1 MNAFADEPPKCYELG
16 VRLQKLGK
24 AGDDHLNKLL
34 NRLGTDGVLPVAAAI
49 AAAVLLTVPAAAQAP
64 ATKAANAPKV
74 AAAGKGNAEVTAL
87 RKRIEQLEG
96 QLVDLQ
102 VVIGTLESL
111 ARSGAANAA
120 AAPRVSSMNGADSA
134 RIDALETQVQA
145 ITSQLDQISNQLRT
159 NGPAPSVGTGRPATG
174 PRSGVQFGEPGAKVS
189 TFGSTT
195 VNADTG
201 DPIGGLI
208 KDSGVGPV
216 PPPVASAPLPE
227 ATVAAVNPSAAGES
241 PKQLYEAA
249 YGHLLRQDYGA
260 AQAGFTAFLRKYPKD
275 ALSADAL
282 YWLGE
287 THYVQRNYSD
297 AAEAFDLV
305 TAAYS
310 KSAKAPEAQLK
321 RAMALSQLGKRKE
334 ACNTLRQMNRKFPN
348 ARQTVKSKAAGERQR
363 IGCS

>member
-1 MNAFADEPPKCYELG
+1 MK
-16 VRLQKLGK
+16 KLGHQFWTGI
-24 AGDDHLNKLL
+24 A
-34 NRLGTDGVLPVAAAI
+34 LPTASLCAAAI
-49 AAAVLLTVPAAAQAP
+49 WATAPGVAQTP
-64 ATKAANAPKV
+64 PNKPANAPKAA
-74 AAAGKGNAEVTAL
+74 AAAGGNGEVAAL
-87 RKRIEQLEG
+87 RSRIEQLEG

-111 ARSGAANAA
+111 ARTGAASAA
-120 AAPRVSSMNGADSA
+120 TAPRVSSLGGADNA
-134 RIDALETQVQA
+134 RIDALETQIQA
-145 ITSQLDQISNQLRT
+145 ITSQLDQISNQLRS
-159 NGPAPSVGTGRPATG
+159 NGAAPVFDNRGQAPAAP
-174 PRSGVQFGEPGAKVS
+174 SGVQFGEPDAKFS

-208 KDSGVGPV
+208 ENSGVGPI

-227 ATVAAVNPSAAGES
+227 ATVAAAS
-241 PKQLYEAA
+241 PDATGDAPRQLYERA

-260 AQAGFTAFLRKYPKD
+260 AQAGFTAFLRKFPKD

-305 TAAYS
+305 TVAYG

-334 ACNTLRQMNRKFPN
+334 ACGALNQINRKFPN

>member
-1 MNAFADEPPKCYELG
+1 M
-16 VRLQKLGK
+16 RLQYVGK
-24 AGDDHLNKLL
+24 AGDDLLNKLL
-34 NRLGTDGVLPVAAAI
+34 NRLWTDGALPVVATI
-49 AAAVLLTVPAAAQAP
+49 ATAVLLTAP
-64 ATKAANAPKV
+64 ATGQTPANN
-74 AAAGKGNAEVTAL
+74 AAATSKGNAEVTAL
-87 RKRIEQLEG
+87 RKRVEQLEG

-120 AAPRVSSMNGADSA
+120 AAPRVSSMGSADSA

-145 ITSQLDQISNQLRT
+145 ITSQLDQISNQLRAGGS
-159 NGPAPSVGTGRPATG
+159 GPSFDAGGLPPAAP
-174 PRSGVQFGEPGAKVS
+174 SGVQFGEPGAKVS

-208 KDSGVGPV
+208 ENSGVGPV

-227 ATVAAVNPSAAGES
+227 ATVAAVNPPATGET
-241 PKQLYEAA
+241 PRQLYEAA
-249 YGHLLRQDYGA
+249 YGNLLRQDYGA